1 MKDIVDDGERIQ
13 RVGKQHG
20 ATASSPAE
28 GRWEINGG
36 KVEGIKR
43 DGKKGSTNRRG
54 RDTGPEESR
63 EGIIIRGRKRSRLR
77 GSRQEV
83 GKGEL
88 REVESS
94 VSKMQTVASAAV

>member
-1 MKDIVDDGERIQ
+1 MKDIVDNDERIQ
-13 RVGKQHG
+13 RVLGKRHG
-20 ATASSPAE
+20 ATTSPAE

-36 KVEGIKR
+36 KVEGIR
-43 DGKKGSTNRRG
+43 RGGKKGSTNQRG